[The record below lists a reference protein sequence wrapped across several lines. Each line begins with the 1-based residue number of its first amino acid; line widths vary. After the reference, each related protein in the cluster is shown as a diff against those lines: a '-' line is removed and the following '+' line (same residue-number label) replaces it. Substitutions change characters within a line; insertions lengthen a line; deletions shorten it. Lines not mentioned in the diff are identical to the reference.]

1 MQEKQYILH
10 ERNIGLMFFKCMKI
24 ISPFNPPVNN
34 ALSLTSIPEN
44 NSASM
49 TRGTRLNDI
58 VRCCETRFNRGDAA
72 AWKHGDFVDLNREIQ
87 RDTNVNISPST
98 LKRIFGK
105 ITVDDDYIPQ
115 QATLEALKKYGRF
128 TETDH
133 PLPAITPSATAHPV
147 GQSGFTRH
155 FKPVYLLLITGTVIA
170 CLLGWWYLKPGPIS
184 GKISFT
190 HAEGHLP
197 ATAFF
202 ELEVP
207 NTADSLFINFGDK
220 SPLLYLRPG
229 EKKSAHIYYIPGVFN
244 ITLQSRHQT
253 IDTASVYIPSD
264 NWIGFAC
271 HRQDDIPLHFFA
283 FPADRKDNDSVFEF
297 TNNQLNKMGLDTT
310 GPVLSRLCN
319 YTPVK
324 QEGDDFV
331 FEATFKNNLSEKGIY
346 CRSTQFQIS
355 GANSMIRFRLVNA
368 GCSQRVLNVLSEQ
381 TFKGTINDLSQFV
394 ADLSQWNTVKLINQQ
409 KQATLY
415 VNNKPVFSGSYQ
427 QPLGELKGLF
437 LEFEG
442 TGQVKSCELKSGD
455 GKLIYRF

>member
-1 MQEKQYILH
+1 
-10 ERNIGLMFFKCMKI
+10 
-24 ISPFNPPVNN
+24 
-34 ALSLTSIPEN
+34 
-44 NSASM
+44 M
-49 TRGTRLNDI
+49 TRETRFAEI
-58 VRCCETRFNRGDAA
+58 IKCCEIRFNRGDAA
-72 AWKHGDFVDLNREIQ
+72 NWKHGDFVDLNREIQ

-115 QATLEALKKYGRF
+115 QATLDALRKYGRLI
-128 TETDH
+128 ETDQ
-133 PLPAITPSATAHPV
+133 PLPVSPFSADITLVRRT
-147 GQSGFTRH
+147 GFTNR
-155 FKPVYLLLITGTVIA
+155 FKPVYLILFAGTVIA
-170 CLLGWWYLKPGPIS
+170 CLLGWWYLKPGPVT

-190 HAEGHLP
+190 HTEGHLP

-207 NTADSLFINFGDK
+207 NTTDSLFINFGDK

-283 FPADRKDNDSVFEF
+283 FPADRKENDSVFEF
-297 TNNQLNKMGLDTT
+297 TNNHLNKMGLDTT
-310 GPVLSRLCN
+310 GPVLTRLCN

-331 FEATFKNNLSEKGIY
+331 FKATFKNNLSEKGIY
-346 CRSTQFQIS
+346 CRSTQFQVS

-381 TFKGTINDLSQFV
+381 TFKGAINDLSQFV
-394 ADLSQWNTVKLINQQ
+394 ADLSQWNTIKLINKQ
-409 KQATLY
+409 KQVTLF
-415 VNNKPVFSGSYQ
+415 VNNKMVFSGNYKRS
-427 QPLGELKGLF
+427 LGELKGLF

-442 TGQVKSCELKSGD
+442 TGQVKNCELKSGE
-455 GKLIYRF
+455 GNLIYRF